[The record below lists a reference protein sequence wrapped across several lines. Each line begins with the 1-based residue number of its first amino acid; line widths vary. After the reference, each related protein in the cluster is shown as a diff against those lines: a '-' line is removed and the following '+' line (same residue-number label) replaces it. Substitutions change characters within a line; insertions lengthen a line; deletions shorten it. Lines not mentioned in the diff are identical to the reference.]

1 MKIDAAGEVIKF
13 LEDMKGKQLK
23 FRDRPIE
30 LRRVLRKQS
39 FIVEVKFLDT
49 GEVKQYRPSEFYYQV
64 MKFNLVRASEDVA

>member
-1 MKIDAAGEVIKF
+1 MIKF